1 MILSF
6 FRGRTLLPVHKKRV
20 TNYSKNMNNKLNMTS
35 LTFTQEIL
43 GGESERERTSADNR
57 QKPKG
62 VCIFNYDK
70 R

>member
-1 MILSF
+1 
-6 FRGRTLLPVHKKRV
+6 
-20 TNYSKNMNNKLNMTS
+20 MNNKLNMTS

-43 GGESERERTSADNR
+43 GRESERERTSADNR

-62 VCIFNYDK
+62 VSIFNYDK